1 MGVGRLRCLWRGR
14 RPEKPAA
21 EDHDED
27 QEPGCRDEV
36 HKAVADGLVLVEV
49 DAIVGKVEL
58 AATAGVW
65 RTFDV
70 CAGRRAAVNEPKLPS
85 ENGSD
90 VSALLGF
97 VLATCSDLFQ
107 HGITHSQMAAI
118 QPP

>member
-1 MGVGRLRCLWRGR
+1 MTTKHVTVQEHATSGL
-14 RPEKPAA
+14 
-21 EDHDED
+21 DEH
-27 QEPGCRDEV
+27 QEPGRRDEV
-36 HKAVADGLVLVEV
+36 HKTVADGLVLVEV